1 MENMLLDI
9 KHFYVCDFYFTG
21 DPFFNIPR
29 QMIVEKEPMP
39 LMAFIK
45 RYGIPMIGFN
55 RQLLDMLICRDMI
68 NTNVA
73 IVMESNSLSRFFYFD
88 CLSIWLAPGLPKHKE
103 CSHVIWCYDEETLN
117 KIRSL
122 AYRGYNHEYNFYPM
136 DTYTANIGIYR
147 EEGNDFY
154 NG

>member
-9 KHFYVCDFYFTG
+9 KYFYVCDFYFTG

-29 QMIVEKEPMP
+29 QMIVEKEPIS

-55 RQLLDMLICRDMI
+55 RQLLDMLICNKMV
-68 NTNVA
+68 NTNVT
-73 IVMESNSLSRFFYFD
+73 ILTESNSLSRFFYLD
-88 CLSIWLAPGLPKHKE
+88 YLSIWLAPGLPKSVE

-117 KIRSL
+117 KIRALTHHSC
-122 AYRGYNHEYNFYPM
+122 NHEYNFYRGN
-136 DTYTANIGIYR
+136 DYIANIGIY
-147 EEGNDFY
+147 
-154 NG
+154 